1 MDSTLEA
8 LCLAGYLILTLVP
21 AAYGIHFYMLVY
33 LAHRR
38 YRGVTR
44 AQAEL
49 INRYNRET
57 PADRWPRVT
66 TQIPLYNEVA
76 VARRVI
82 EAAAAM
88 DYPAGRHE
96 IQVLDDSTDDTR
108 AVVDRVCAELRAKGI
123 DAKAIRRPRRTHYK
137 AGALAYGLRSASG
150 DFIAIFDADF
160 IPARDFLRRMIPLIA
175 TQPDA
180 CCAQARWGHLN
191 AEENWLTEGIALG
204 IDGHFGVEQS
214 ARAWNGLLMNFNGT
228 GGVWRRAA
236 IEDPRVGGWSGDT
249 ITEDLDLS
257 YRAQLAGWKIVYR
270 RDEICPAEVPADV
283 DAIKSQQRRW
293 ATGSIQTA
301 RKMIGPVWRS
311 RLTLFQKIE
320 ATIHLI
326 QYSIAI
332 FMVLIPLLARFL
344 VMGLPLERYHAWLS
358 WCWLPIIF
366 AAAAPSIAYV
376 YARYTLGGG
385 VSGPLRILKL
395 MLLGLG
401 LSVNNCYAVLVGV
414 VQRGGEFVRTPKS
427 GSTGRMDRVRPKAN
441 YSAVRSNLWLI
452 EVLFGTFCLAQ
463 WIYFL
468 PEDRY
473 VFGTFLLLY
482 GVGLMALGWHS
493 RPRVAP
499 TPARQLPMATPSLPP
514 PPEVAEPATG

>member
-8 LCLAGYLILTLVP
+8 LCIAGYLILTLVP

-33 LAHRR
+33 MAHRR
-38 YRGVTR
+38 HRAVSR

-49 INRYNRET
+49 IERYNRGT
-57 PADRWPRVT
+57 PDDRWPRVT
-66 TQIPLYNEVA
+66 TQIPLYNELA

-96 IQVLDDSTDDTR
+96 IQVLDDSTDGTR

-214 ARAWNGLLMNFNGT
+214 ARAWNGMLMNFNGT

-344 VMGLPLERYHAWLS
+344 VMALPIERYHAWLS
-358 WCWLPIIF
+358 WCWLPILF

-401 LSVNNCYAVLVGV
+401 LSVNNCYAVLVGL

-427 GSTGRMDRVRPKAN
+427 GSTGRVRTEAN

-473 VFGTFLLLY
+473 IFGTFLLLY
-482 GVGLMALGWHS
+482 GLGLLALGWRS
-493 RPRVAP
+493 RPRVVV
-499 TPARQLPMATPSLPP
+499 TPARHLPLTAPPLPATP
-514 PPEVAEPATG
+514 EVVEPAAG